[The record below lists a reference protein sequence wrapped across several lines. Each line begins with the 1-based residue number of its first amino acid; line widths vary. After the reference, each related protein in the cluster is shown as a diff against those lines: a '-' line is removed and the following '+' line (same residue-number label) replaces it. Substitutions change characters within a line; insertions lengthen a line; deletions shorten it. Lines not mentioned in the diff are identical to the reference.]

1 MSSSATSRIGST
13 GEPDVVVTVVRGHT
27 QQVSH
32 VFEQGQEAPPFS
44 VGSNGDWSVS
54 GPGVVPIHL
63 WLRFDG
69 RQLYAAAGDG
79 AVLLQG
85 RALSQ
90 SWSALQDQAELRFG
104 FALVR
109 VGRERQ
115 RDTSAKE
122 RARPTRMMAGIA
134 LGVVLTSTLAV
145 ALIFATKGSPAR
157 PTAEV
162 AAASAPSASPPAPAL
177 PITPPAL
184 PEPAA
189 PRNATLTER
198 LAQLP
203 AEPPP
208 PLLEPTSLPAG
219 VAATPE
225 QPVPLLKPPPAYRQ
239 NVANRPIPRIG
250 EKPWLIAEAWRAHH
264 ERLLHAPGRA
274 TAKIIFVGDS
284 ITEGWGAAPA
294 YREHFGKYSPLNLG
308 LAGDTTQNVLW
319 RIEHGALDG
328 TQPRVVVLLVG
339 INNLAGGF
347 SPEQTSEGVR
357 AVVTAIQTRLP
368 TARVLLLAV
377 LPARQDPANPLR
389 ESIKHANRLLANLA
403 KPGRVELHDVGS
415 VLLEPDGTISKA
427 MLRDFVHPTPAGFE
441 KLSQATAPLLDSLMA
456 HAGN

>member
-1 MSSSATSRIGST
+1 MSSSATSRSGST

-32 VFEQGQEAPPFS
+32 VFEQGLEAPPLS

-69 RQLYAAAGDG
+69 RQLYAASGDG

-85 RALSQ
+85 RALSNG
-90 SWSALQDQAELRFG
+90 WSAVQAQAELRFG
-104 FALVR
+104 FALLR
-109 VGRERQ
+109 VGREKR
-115 RDTSAKE
+115 RDTSIKNH
-122 RARPTRMMAGIA
+122 ARPTRTMAAIA
-134 LGVVLTSTLAV
+134 LAVLLTSTLAV
-145 ALIFATKGSPAR
+145 ALIFATKGSTP
-157 PTAEV
+157 EV
-162 AAASAPSASPPAPAL
+162 AATSATSKASPAPAL
-177 PITPPAL
+177 PVVPPVQ
-184 PEPAA
+184 PEPGR

-198 LAQLP
+198 LAELP
-203 AEPPP
+203 PVPPP
-208 PLLEPTSLPAG
+208 PLLEPTSMPAG

-274 TAKIIFVGDS
+274 TAKVIFVGDS

-294 YREHFGKYSPLNLG
+294 FREHFGKYSPLNLG

-357 AVVTAIQTRLP
+357 AVVTAVQTRLP
-368 TARVLLLAV
+368 TARVLLLAI

-389 ESIKHANRLLANLA
+389 ESIKHANQLLASLA
-403 KPGRVELHDVGS
+403 KPGRVEFHDVGS
-415 VLLEPDGTISKA
+415 VLLEPDGSISKA
-427 MLRDFVHPTPAGFE
+427 TLRDFVHPTPAGFE
-441 KLSQATAPLLDSLMA
+441 KLSRATAPLLDSLMA
-456 HAGN
+456 HASD